1 MEANV
6 SASQLVQ
13 QLERKHGSVH
23 LLHTCPLSSK
33 RNSPPS
39 GKAKARSKRGH
50 LQGTYLS
57 VLSHC
62 QYHVLIILVSLAFS
76 TDPDTNVTGYSECSL
91 KKPFSGCRT
100 KERKRERNK
109 ICAE

>member
-50 LQGTYLS
+50 LQVTYLS

-62 QYHVLIILVSLAFS
+62 QYHVSIILVSLAFS
-76 TDPDTNVTGYSECSL
+76 TDPDTNVTRIQ
-91 KKPFSGCRT
+91 RT
-100 KERKRERNK
+100 YTEK
-109 ICAE
+109 IF